1 MWWGLG
7 DGSRMG
13 ASEWRGFALIMA
25 RLVPT
30 HAIPLYPP
38 LPLTSAPDLCGA
50 WRAQGIML
58 LGMVGGMYIA
68 HWQDPHTSW
77 ENGIGYGLALGV
89 FFLTCLA

>member
-1 MWWGLG
+1 
-7 DGSRMG
+7 
-13 ASEWRGFALIMA
+13 
-25 RLVPT
+25 
-30 HAIPLYPP
+30 
-38 LPLTSAPDLCGA
+38 
-50 WRAQGIML
+50 ML